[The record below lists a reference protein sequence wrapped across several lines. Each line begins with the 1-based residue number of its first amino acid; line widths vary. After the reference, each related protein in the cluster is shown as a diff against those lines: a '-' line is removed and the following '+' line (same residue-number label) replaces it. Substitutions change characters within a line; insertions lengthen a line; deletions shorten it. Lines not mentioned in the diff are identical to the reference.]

1 MDQIKSTRGAYMEQK
16 IKQNLRIGENIRVT
30 VVETSKDRVKIGIE
44 APSDVRIIRN
54 ELFDTERFNI
64 QAAVHKPA
72 ADLLSIIKEQQSNN

>member
-1 MDQIKSTRGAYMEQK
+1 MLVITRKNNEG
-16 IKQNLRIGENIRVT
+16 LRIGENISIT

-72 ADLLSIIKEQQSNN
+72 SDLLSIIKNQQTNT

>member
-1 MDQIKSTRGAYMEQK
+1 MLVITRKNGEG
-16 IKQNLRIGENIRVT
+16 LRIGDNVHIT

-44 APSDVRIIRN
+44 APPDVRIIRN

-72 ADLLSIIKEQQSNN
+72 ADLLSIIKNQ

>member
-1 MDQIKSTRGAYMEQK
+1 MLVITRKNGEG
-16 IKQNLRIGENIRVT
+16 LRIGENIRVT
-30 VVETSKDRVKIGIE
+30 VVETAKDRVKIGIE

-72 ADLLSIIKEQQSNN
+72 ADLLSIIKNQQKNDI